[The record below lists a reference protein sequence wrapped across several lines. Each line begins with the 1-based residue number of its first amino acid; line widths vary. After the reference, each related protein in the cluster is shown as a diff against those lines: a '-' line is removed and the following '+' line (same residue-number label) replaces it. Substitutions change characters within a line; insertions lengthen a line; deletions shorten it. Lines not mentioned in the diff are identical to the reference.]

1 MEQLLEQCR
10 TIDGLEEVTLSV
22 VTSNASAKRLYQS
35 LGFAVYGLEKRALK
49 IDGEYFDEELM
60 ALRF

>member
-1 MEQLLEQCR
+1 LASTPVGLGTGVARQLMERLLEQCR
-10 TIDGLEEVTLSV
+10 T
-22 VTSNASAKRLYQS
+22 
-35 LGFAVYGLEKRALK
+35 

>member
-1 MEQLLEQCR
+1 MERLLEQCR
-10 TIDGLEEVTLSV
+10 T
-22 VTSNASAKRLYQS
+22 
-35 LGFAVYGLEKRALK
+35 